1 MRIWDQN
8 DRILMKNFNPLS
20 LIQNLNVTA
29 KHIKCD
35 TACIVMI
42 KTKQACMY
50 I

>member
-29 KHIKCD
+29 KH
-35 TACIVMI
+35 TYNATPHV
-42 KTKQACMY
+42 
-50 I
+50 